1 MERKRVKGYYVAA
14 ALLLLWAAADFY
26 HHFFIGVDLTANYQD
41 LSSVQLLVRNTLFQG
56 IAKTALGLAIF
67 AVGWFRGKEKPRP
80 RSLTAATAWT
90 ALAVLGC
97 WLASMAC
104 LTVVT
109 AQEIYDKL
117 YEASYDFPDYVS
129 RTGLLDEFYD
139 QSFSRYG
146 YHHERPDFW
155 ENQLLEAIAH
165 NTDAQCRS
173 DSYYGN
179 EERSKLIRDV
189 DYPMETAVLFY
200 DGEGNL
206 LHSSGEDILYFS
218 YFTQEEWDAG
228 RDTASGLHYGWMDIS
243 DGKGAAD
250 PEEDPWGPLRQFYT
264 GGRLYWNMS
273 ALRVSGTFD
282 GTELIPAAVYYV
294 TDEQIR
300 QVVESTD
307 QFSTGPNSY
316 AYIISDVD
324 RTGLLDWQLL
334 FDNSGTH
341 QGEELVTVYL
351 DRPDMWDY
359 QGTPLKYDGKE
370 YASLSALTE
379 DLDFPSW
386 AGMSLYSSELR
397 EASVFHLNELL
408 VFSGWDYADYEGY
421 DYSAGGE
428 PETEFTMITAIRSNP
443 LACAVSALRNI
454 YIATGLLALVLL
466 VTVRSRIRRHL
477 VTPVTAVV
485 EAMEDNWKN
494 IYRPESAPAPWAE
507 AQRLGDGYAA
517 EQDRRRMKDNE
528 ITRLNTALAYAKEA
542 ETERRQMTSHMA
554 HELKTPL
561 AVIHCCCEG
570 LREDIAPEKRRQYLD
585 TILSE
590 AEELDAMVL
599 EMLDL
604 SRLEAG
610 KVKLSRDDFDL
621 SEMARAVFQRLE
633 AAAADR
639 ELTVEL
645 SCGDPCP
652 VSADEGRLRQ
662 AMGNLAANA
671 VRYAPAGSTV
681 RARVWRE
688 GNWTCFAVENDSPP
702 FTREEL
708 EKIWERFYRRE
719 EDRSGRGTGLGLA
732 ITRQIVE
739 LHGGRCRAEN
749 IPGGVRFQL
758 SVPN

>member
-1 MERKRVKGYYVAA
+1 MERKRVKGYHVAA

-56 IAKTALGLAIF
+56 IIKMALGLVIF
-67 AVGWFRGKEKPRP
+67 AVGWFRGKEKPHP
-80 RSLTAATAWT
+80 LSLTAATAWT

-97 WLASMAC
+97 WLASTAC

-109 AQEIYDKL
+109 AQEIYDQL
-117 YEASYDFPDYVS
+117 YEESYDFPDYVS

-139 QSFSRYG
+139 QSLSRYG

-155 ENQLLEAIAH
+155 ENRLLEAIAR
-165 NTDAQCRS
+165 NTSARYWSEGD
-173 DSYYGN
+173 YGN
-179 EERSKLIRDV
+179 GERSKLIRDI
-189 DYPMETAVLFY
+189 DYLIETAVLFY
-200 DGEGNL
+200 DVEGNL
-206 LHSSGEDILYFS
+206 LHSSEEDILYFN

-228 RDTASGLHYGWMDIS
+228 MDTTSGLHYGWMDIS
-243 DGKGAAD
+243 EGKDAAD
-250 PEEDPWGPLRQFYT
+250 PEEDPWHLLRQLYAET
-264 GGRLYWNMS
+264 GFPWGPI
-273 ALRVSGTFD
+273 LRVVGTFD
-282 GTELIPAAVYYV
+282 GTELIPVTVHYV

-307 QFSTGPNSY
+307 QFSTGPGSY
-316 AYIISDVD
+316 SYIVSDVD
-324 RTGLLDWQLL
+324 RTGRLEWKLL
-334 FDNSGTH
+334 FDRD
-341 QGEELVTVYL
+341 GEHKEEDLATFYL

-359 QGTPLKYDGKE
+359 QETPLRYNGTAYE
-370 YASLSALTE
+370 SLAALTE
-379 DLDFPSW
+379 DLDFPSE
-386 AGMSLYSSELR
+386 AGVSLYSSELR
-397 EASVFHLNELL
+397 EAGIFQLDELL
-408 VFSGWDYADYEGY
+408 VFAGWDYADYEGY

-466 VTVRSRIRRHL
+466 VTVRSRIRQHL

-621 SEMARAVFQRLE
+621 AEMARAVFQRLE

>member
-1 MERKRVKGYYVAA
+1 MERKRVKGYLVAA

-26 HHFFIGVDLTANYQD
+26 HCFYSGGNLIAYYLD
-41 LSSVQLLVRNTLFQG
+41 LSNVRPLLGNKLFRG
-56 IAKTALGLAIF
+56 IVKTALGLVVF

-109 AQEIYDKL
+109 AQEIYDQL
-117 YEASYDFPDYVS
+117 YEESYDFPDYVS

-139 QSFSRYG
+139 QSLSRYG

-155 ENQLLEAIAH
+155 ENRLLEAIAR
-165 NTDAQCRS
+165 NTSARYWSEGD
-173 DSYYGN
+173 YGN
-179 EERSKLIRDV
+179 GERSKLIRDI
-189 DYPMETAVLFY
+189 DYLMETAVLFY

-206 LHSSGEDILYFS
+206 LHSSEEDILYFN

-228 RDTASGLHYGWMDIS
+228 MDTTSGLHYGWMDIS
-243 DGKGAAD
+243 EGKDAAD
-250 PEEDPWGPLRQFYT
+250 PEEDPWHLLRQLYAET
-264 GGRLYWNMS
+264 GFPWGPI
-273 ALRVSGTFD
+273 LRVVGTFD
-282 GTELIPAAVYYV
+282 GTELIPVTVHYV

-307 QFSTGPNSY
+307 QFSTGPGSY
-316 AYIISDVD
+316 SYIVSDVD
-324 RTGLLDWQLL
+324 RTGRLEWKLL
-334 FDNSGTH
+334 FDRD
-341 QGEELVTVYL
+341 GEHKEEDLATFYL

-359 QGTPLKYDGKE
+359 QGTPLRYNGTAYE
-370 YASLSALTE
+370 SLAALTE
-379 DLDFPSW
+379 DLDFPSE
-386 AGMSLYSSELR
+386 AGVSLYSSELR
-397 EASVFHLNELL
+397 EAGIFQLDELL
-408 VFSGWDYADYEGY
+408 VFAGWDYADYEGY

-621 SEMARAVFQRLE
+621 AEMARAVFRRLE

>member
-1 MERKRVKGYYVAA
+1 MERKRVKGYLVAA

-26 HHFFIGVDLTANYQD
+26 HCFYSGGNLIAYYLD
-41 LSSVQLLVRNTLFQG
+41 LSNVRPLLGNKLFRG
-56 IAKTALGLAIF
+56 IVKTALGLVVF

-109 AQEIYDKL
+109 AQEIYDQL
-117 YEASYDFPDYVS
+117 YEESYDFPDYVS

-139 QSFSRYG
+139 QSLSRYG

-155 ENQLLEAIAH
+155 ENRLLEAIAR
-165 NTDAQCRS
+165 NTSARYWSEGD
-173 DSYYGN
+173 YGN
-179 EERSKLIRDV
+179 GERSKLIRDI
-189 DYPMETAVLFY
+189 DYLMETAVLFY

-206 LHSSGEDILYFS
+206 LHSSEEDILYFN

-228 RDTASGLHYGWMDIS
+228 MDTTSGLHYGWMDIS
-243 DGKGAAD
+243 EGKDAAD
-250 PEEDPWGPLRQFYT
+250 PEEDPWHLLRQLYAET
-264 GGRLYWNMS
+264 GFPWGPI
-273 ALRVSGTFD
+273 LRVVGTFD
-282 GTELIPAAVYYV
+282 GTELIPVTVHYV

-307 QFSTGPNSY
+307 QFSTGPGSY
-316 AYIISDVD
+316 SYIVSDVD
-324 RTGLLDWQLL
+324 RTGRLEWKLL
-334 FDNSGTH
+334 FDRD
-341 QGEELVTVYL
+341 GEHKEEDLATFYL

-359 QGTPLKYDGKE
+359 QGTPLRYNGTAYE
-370 YASLSALTE
+370 SLAALTE
-379 DLDFPSW
+379 DLDFPSE
-386 AGMSLYSSELR
+386 AGVSLYSSELR
-397 EASVFHLNELL
+397 EAGIFQLDELL
-408 VFSGWDYADYEGY
+408 VFAGWDYADYEGY

-466 VTVRSRIRRHL
+466 VTVRSRIRQHL

-528 ITRLNTALAYAKEA
+528 ITRLNTALTYAKEA

-570 LREDIAPEKRRQYLD
+570 LQEDIAPEKRRQYLD

-621 SEMARAVFQRLE
+621 AEMAQAVFQRLE

-671 VRYAPAGSTV
+671 VRYDPAGSTV

-702 FTREEL
+702 FTRDEL

>member
-1 MERKRVKGYYVAA
+1 MERKRVKGYLVAA

-26 HHFFIGVDLTANYQD
+26 HCFYSGGNLIAYYLD
-41 LSSVQLLVRNTLFQG
+41 LSNVRPLLGNKLFRG
-56 IAKTALGLAIF
+56 IVKTALGLVVF

-109 AQEIYDKL
+109 AQEIYDQL
-117 YEASYDFPDYVS
+117 YEESYDFPDYVS

-139 QSFSRYG
+139 QSLSRYG

-155 ENQLLEAIAH
+155 ENRLLEAIAR
-165 NTDAQCRS
+165 NTSARYWSEGD
-173 DSYYGN
+173 YGN
-179 EERSKLIRDV
+179 GERSKLIRDI
-189 DYPMETAVLFY
+189 DYLMETAVLFY

-206 LHSSGEDILYFS
+206 LHSSEEDILYFN

-228 RDTASGLHYGWMDIS
+228 MDTTSGLHYGWMDIS
-243 DGKGAAD
+243 EGKDAAD
-250 PEEDPWGPLRQFYT
+250 PEEDPWHLLRQLYAET
-264 GGRLYWNMS
+264 GFPWGPI
-273 ALRVSGTFD
+273 LRVVGTFD
-282 GTELIPAAVYYV
+282 GTELIPVTVHYV

-307 QFSTGPNSY
+307 QFSTGPGSY
-316 AYIISDVD
+316 SYIVSDVD
-324 RTGLLDWQLL
+324 RTGRLEWKLL
-334 FDNSGTH
+334 FDRD
-341 QGEELVTVYL
+341 GEHKEEDLATFYL

-359 QGTPLKYDGKE
+359 QGTPLRYNGTAYE
-370 YASLSALTE
+370 SLAALTE
-379 DLDFPSW
+379 DLDFPSE
-386 AGMSLYSSELR
+386 AGVSLYSSELR
-397 EASVFHLNELL
+397 EAGIFQLDELL
-408 VFSGWDYADYEGY
+408 VFAGWDYADYEGY

-466 VTVRSRIRRHL
+466 VTVRSRIRQHL

-570 LREDIAPEKRRQYLD
+570 LREDIAPEKRQQYLD

-621 SEMARAVFQRLE
+621 AEMARAVFRRLE

-645 SCGDPCP
+645 SCGAPCP

>member
-56 IAKTALGLAIF
+56 IIKTALGLVVF

-80 RSLTAATAWT
+80 RSLTA
-90 ALAVLGC
+90 
-97 WLASMAC
+97 
-104 LTVVT
+104 
-109 AQEIYDKL
+109 I
-117 YEASYDFPDYVS
+117 
-129 RTGLLDEFYD
+129 TGL
-139 QSFSRYG
+139 
-146 YHHERPDFW
+146 
-155 ENQLLEAIAH
+155 
-165 NTDAQCRS
+165 
-173 DSYYGN
+173 
-179 EERSKLIRDV
+179 
-189 DYPMETAVLFY
+189 
-200 DGEGNL
+200 
-206 LHSSGEDILYFS
+206 
-218 YFTQEEWDAG
+218 
-228 RDTASGLHYGWMDIS
+228 
-243 DGKGAAD
+243 
-250 PEEDPWGPLRQFYT
+250 
-264 GGRLYWNMS
+264 
-273 ALRVSGTFD
+273 
-282 GTELIPAAVYYV
+282 
-294 TDEQIR
+294 
-300 QVVESTD
+300 
-307 QFSTGPNSY
+307 
-316 AYIISDVD
+316 
-324 RTGLLDWQLL
+324 
-334 FDNSGTH
+334 
-341 QGEELVTVYL
+341 
-351 DRPDMWDY
+351 
-359 QGTPLKYDGKE
+359 
-370 YASLSALTE
+370 LSALTLALWGISTGLITAATAEYGGYQVQAASDGRAYDLSDTLEFNMDRRDSWPNGQEIAFWETVSTGAPRIQSYGGSCGDHFLHLWE
-379 DLDFPSW
+379 DSDIYSAIAIYDSGGDLLSCSWQDSMYLQYMTEDEWIAGEDVSRSAAIAHLERECLTEVGQANLGPDHVTLNPSVLRLTGSFDGTTFLP
-386 AGMSLYSSELR
+386 ARIEGVLYEDVEETLWEKGSGTYILSDLIEDYGLPWYLLYENAKAA
-397 EASVFHLNELL
+397 EAQPDTVTL
-408 VFSGWDYADYEGY
+408 YADYIAVNWREVSPSFSYQGRRY
-421 DYSAGGE
+421 PDLVSLMEEIGPALALGAPAQPSDQYQWRDLVQISVSYRMTASGMTYWSSHYYGE
-428 PETEFTMITAIRSNP
+428 DAYQEEAPEVQYYLVNIVYAAP
-443 LACAVSALRNI
+443 LWDAVLALRQT
-454 YIATGLLALVLL
+454 YLLTLALALVLL
-466 VTVRSRIRRHL
+466 VTVRSRIRQHL

-570 LREDIAPEKRRQYLD
+570 LREDIAPEKRQQYLD

-621 SEMARAVFQRLE
+621 AEMARAVFRRLE

-645 SCGDPCP
+645 SCGAPCP

>member
-56 IAKTALGLAIF
+56 IIKMALGLVVF

-80 RSLTAATAWT
+80 RSLTA
-90 ALAVLGC
+90 
-97 WLASMAC
+97 
-104 LTVVT
+104 
-109 AQEIYDKL
+109 I
-117 YEASYDFPDYVS
+117 
-129 RTGLLDEFYD
+129 TGL
-139 QSFSRYG
+139 
-146 YHHERPDFW
+146 
-155 ENQLLEAIAH
+155 
-165 NTDAQCRS
+165 
-173 DSYYGN
+173 
-179 EERSKLIRDV
+179 
-189 DYPMETAVLFY
+189 
-200 DGEGNL
+200 
-206 LHSSGEDILYFS
+206 
-218 YFTQEEWDAG
+218 
-228 RDTASGLHYGWMDIS
+228 
-243 DGKGAAD
+243 
-250 PEEDPWGPLRQFYT
+250 
-264 GGRLYWNMS
+264 
-273 ALRVSGTFD
+273 
-282 GTELIPAAVYYV
+282 
-294 TDEQIR
+294 
-300 QVVESTD
+300 
-307 QFSTGPNSY
+307 
-316 AYIISDVD
+316 
-324 RTGLLDWQLL
+324 
-334 FDNSGTH
+334 
-341 QGEELVTVYL
+341 
-351 DRPDMWDY
+351 
-359 QGTPLKYDGKE
+359 
-370 YASLSALTE
+370 LSALTLALWGISTGLITAATAEYGSYQVQAASDGRAYDLSDTLEFNMDRRDSWPNGQEIAFWEAVSTGAPRIQSYGGSCDDHFLHLWE
-379 DLDFPSW
+379 DSDIYSAIAIYDGGGDLLACSWQDSMYLQYMTEDEWIAGEDVSRSAAIVHLEREYLTEVGQANLGPDHVTLNPSVLRLTGSFDGTTFLP
-386 AGMSLYSSELR
+386 ARIEGVLYEDVE
-397 EASVFHLNELL
+397 EALWEKGSGTYILSDLIEDYGLPWYLL
-408 VFSGWDYADYEGY
+408 YENAKAAEAQPDTVTLYADYIAVNWREVSPSFSYQGRRY
-421 DYSAGGE
+421 PDLVSLMEEIGPALALGAPAQPSDQYQWRDLVQISVSYRMTASGMTYWSSHYYGE
-428 PETEFTMITAIRSNP
+428 DAYQEEAPEVQYYLGNIVYAAP
-443 LACAVSALRNI
+443 LWDAVLALRQT
-454 YIATGLLALVLL
+454 YLLTLALALVLL

-477 VTPVTAVV
+477 VTPVAAVV

-507 AQRLGDGYAA
+507 AQRLGDSYAA

-570 LREDIAPEKRRQYLD
+570 LREDIAPEKRQQYLD

-621 SEMARAVFQRLE
+621 AEMARAVFRRLE

-645 SCGDPCP
+645 SCGAPCP

>member
-1 MERKRVKGYYVAA
+1 MERKRVKGYLVAA

-56 IAKTALGLAIF
+56 IIKMALGLVVF

-109 AQEIYDKL
+109 AQEIYDQL
-117 YEASYDFPDYVS
+117 YEESYDFPDYVS

-139 QSFSRYG
+139 QSLSRYG

-155 ENQLLEAIAH
+155 ENRLLEAIAR
-165 NTDAQCRS
+165 NTSARYWSEGD
-173 DSYYGN
+173 YGN
-179 EERSKLIRDV
+179 GERSKLIRDI
-189 DYPMETAVLFY
+189 DYLMETAVLFY

-206 LHSSGEDILYFS
+206 LHSSEEDILYFN
-218 YFTQEEWDAG
+218 YFTKEEWDAG
-228 RDTASGLHYGWMDIS
+228 MDTTSGLHYGWMDIS
-243 DGKGAAD
+243 EGKDAAD
-250 PEEDPWGPLRQFYT
+250 PEEDPWHLLRQLYAET
-264 GGRLYWNMS
+264 GFPWGPI
-273 ALRVSGTFD
+273 LRVVGTFD
-282 GTELIPAAVYYV
+282 GTELIPVTVHYV

-307 QFSTGPNSY
+307 QFSTGPGSY
-316 AYIISDVD
+316 SYIVSDVD
-324 RTGLLDWQLL
+324 RTGRLEWKLL
-334 FDNSGTH
+334 FDRD
-341 QGEELVTVYL
+341 GEHKEEDLATFYL

-359 QGTPLKYDGKE
+359 QGTPLRYNGTAYE
-370 YASLSALTE
+370 SLAALTE
-379 DLDFPSW
+379 DLDFPSE
-386 AGMSLYSSELR
+386 AGVSLYSSELR
-397 EASVFHLNELL
+397 EAGIFQLDELL
-408 VFSGWDYADYEGY
+408 VFAGWDYADYEGY

-621 SEMARAVFQRLE
+621 AEMARAVFRRLE

>member
-1 MERKRVKGYYVAA
+1 MERKRVKGYLVVA

-26 HHFFIGVDLTANYQD
+26 HCFYSGGNLIAYYLD
-41 LSSVQLLVRNTLFQG
+41 LSNVRPLLGNKLFRG
-56 IAKTALGLAIF
+56 IVKTALGLVVF

-109 AQEIYDKL
+109 AQEIYDQL
-117 YEASYDFPDYVS
+117 YEESYDFPDYVS

-139 QSFSRYG
+139 QSLSRYG

-155 ENQLLEAIAH
+155 ENRLLEAIAR
-165 NTDAQCRS
+165 NTSARYWSEGD
-173 DSYYGN
+173 YGN
-179 EERSKLIRDV
+179 GERSKLIRDI
-189 DYPMETAVLFY
+189 DYLMETAVLFY

-206 LHSSGEDILYFS
+206 LHSSEEDILYFN

-228 RDTASGLHYGWMDIS
+228 MDTTSGLHYGWMDIS
-243 DGKGAAD
+243 EGKDAAD
-250 PEEDPWGPLRQFYT
+250 PEEDPWHLLRQLYAET
-264 GGRLYWNMS
+264 GFPWGPI
-273 ALRVSGTFD
+273 LRVVGTFD
-282 GTELIPAAVYYV
+282 GTELIPVTVHYV

-307 QFSTGPNSY
+307 QFSTGPGSY
-316 AYIISDVD
+316 SYIVSDVD
-324 RTGLLDWQLL
+324 RTGRLEWKLL
-334 FDNSGTH
+334 FDRD
-341 QGEELVTVYL
+341 GEHKEEDLATFYL

-359 QGTPLKYDGKE
+359 QGTPLRYNGTAYE
-370 YASLSALTE
+370 SLAALTE
-379 DLDFPSW
+379 DLDFPSE
-386 AGMSLYSSELR
+386 AGVSLYSSELR
-397 EASVFHLNELL
+397 EAGIFQLDELL
-408 VFSGWDYADYEGY
+408 VFAGWDYADYEGY

-466 VTVRSRIRRHL
+466 VTVRSRIRQHL

-528 ITRLNTALAYAKEA
+528 ITRLNTALTYAKEA

-570 LREDIAPEKRRQYLD
+570 LQEDIAPEKRRQYLD

-621 SEMARAVFQRLE
+621 AEMAQAVFQRLE

-702 FTREEL
+702 FTRDEL

>member
-1 MERKRVKGYYVAA
+1 MERKRVKGYHVAA

-56 IAKTALGLAIF
+56 IIKMALGLVIF

-109 AQEIYDKL
+109 AQEIYDQL
-117 YEASYDFPDYVS
+117 YEESYDFPDYVS

-139 QSFSRYG
+139 QSLSRYG

-155 ENQLLEAIAH
+155 ENRLLEAIAR
-165 NTDAQCRS
+165 NTSARYWSEGD
-173 DSYYGN
+173 YGN
-179 EERSKLIRDV
+179 GERSKLIRDI
-189 DYPMETAVLFY
+189 DYLMETAVLFY

-206 LHSSGEDILYFS
+206 LHSSEEDILYFN

-228 RDTASGLHYGWMDIS
+228 MDTTSGLHYGWMDIS
-243 DGKGAAD
+243 EGKDAAD
-250 PEEDPWGPLRQFYT
+250 PEEDPWHLLRQLYAET
-264 GGRLYWNMS
+264 GFPWGPI
-273 ALRVSGTFD
+273 LRVVGTFD
-282 GTELIPAAVYYV
+282 GTELIPVTVHYV

-307 QFSTGPNSY
+307 QFSTGPGSY
-316 AYIISDVD
+316 SYIVSDVD
-324 RTGLLDWQLL
+324 RTGRLEWKLL
-334 FDNSGTH
+334 FDRD
-341 QGEELVTVYL
+341 GEHKEEDLATFYL

-359 QGTPLKYDGKE
+359 QGTPLRYNGTAYE
-370 YASLSALTE
+370 SLAALTE
-379 DLDFPSW
+379 DLDFPSE
-386 AGMSLYSSELR
+386 AGVSLYSSELR
-397 EASVFHLNELL
+397 EAGIFQLDELL
-408 VFSGWDYADYEGY
+408 VFAGWDYADYEGY

-466 VTVRSRIRRHL
+466 VTVRSRIRQHL

-528 ITRLNTALAYAKEA
+528 ITRLNTALTYAKEA

-621 SEMARAVFQRLE
+621 AEMAQAVFQRLE

-702 FTREEL
+702 FTRDEL

>member
-1 MERKRVKGYYVAA
+1 MERKRVKGYLVAA

-26 HHFFIGVDLTANYQD
+26 HCFYSGGNLIAYYLD
-41 LSSVQLLVRNTLFQG
+41 LSNVRPLLGNKLFRG
-56 IAKTALGLAIF
+56 IVKTALGLVVF

-109 AQEIYDKL
+109 AQEIYDQL
-117 YEASYDFPDYVS
+117 YEESYDFPDYVS

-139 QSFSRYG
+139 QSLSRYG

-155 ENQLLEAIAH
+155 ENRLLEAIAR
-165 NTDAQCRS
+165 NTSARYWSEGD
-173 DSYYGN
+173 YGN
-179 EERSKLIRDV
+179 GERSKLIRDI
-189 DYPMETAVLFY
+189 DYLMETAVLFY

-206 LHSSGEDILYFS
+206 LHSSEEDILYFN

-228 RDTASGLHYGWMDIS
+228 MDTTSGLHYGWMDIS
-243 DGKGAAD
+243 EGKDAAD
-250 PEEDPWGPLRQFYT
+250 PEEDPWHLLRQLYAET
-264 GGRLYWNMS
+264 GFPWGPI
-273 ALRVSGTFD
+273 LRVVGTFD
-282 GTELIPAAVYYV
+282 GTELIPVTVHYV

-307 QFSTGPNSY
+307 QFSTGPGSY
-316 AYIISDVD
+316 SYIVSDVD
-324 RTGLLDWQLL
+324 RTGRLEWKLL
-334 FDNSGTH
+334 FDRD
-341 QGEELVTVYL
+341 GEHKEEDLATFYL

-359 QGTPLKYDGKE
+359 QGTPLRYNGTAYE
-370 YASLSALTE
+370 SLAALTE
-379 DLDFPSW
+379 DLDFPSE
-386 AGMSLYSSELR
+386 AGVSLYSSELR
-397 EASVFHLNELL
+397 EAGIFQLDELL
-408 VFSGWDYADYEGY
+408 VFAGWDYADYEGY

-466 VTVRSRIRRHL
+466 VTVRSRIRQHL

-528 ITRLNTALAYAKEA
+528 ITRLNTALTYAKEA

-621 SEMARAVFQRLE
+621 AEMARAVFRRLE

-702 FTREEL
+702 FTRDEL

>member
-1 MERKRVKGYYVAA
+1 MERKRVKGYHVAA

-41 LSSVQLLVRNTLFQG
+41 LSSVQLLVGNTLFQG
-56 IAKTALGLAIF
+56 IIKMALGLVIF

-109 AQEIYDKL
+109 AQEIYDQL
-117 YEASYDFPDYVS
+117 YEESYDFPDYVS

-139 QSFSRYG
+139 QSLSRYG

-155 ENQLLEAIAH
+155 ENRLLEAIAR
-165 NTDAQCRS
+165 NTSARYWSEGD
-173 DSYYGN
+173 YGN
-179 EERSKLIRDV
+179 GERSKLIRDI
-189 DYPMETAVLFY
+189 DYLMETAVLFY

-206 LHSSGEDILYFS
+206 LHSSEEDILYFN

-228 RDTASGLHYGWMDIS
+228 MDTTSGLHYGWMDIS
-243 DGKGAAD
+243 EGKDAAD
-250 PEEDPWGPLRQFYT
+250 PEEDPWHLLRQLYAET
-264 GGRLYWNMS
+264 GFPWGPI
-273 ALRVSGTFD
+273 LRVVGTFD
-282 GTELIPAAVYYV
+282 GTELIPVTVHYV

-307 QFSTGPNSY
+307 QFSTGPGSY
-316 AYIISDVD
+316 SYIVSDVD
-324 RTGLLDWQLL
+324 RTGRLEWKLL
-334 FDNSGTH
+334 FDRD
-341 QGEELVTVYL
+341 GEHKEEDLATFYL

-359 QGTPLKYDGKE
+359 QGTPLRYNGTAYE
-370 YASLSALTE
+370 SLAALTE
-379 DLDFPSW
+379 DLDFPSE
-386 AGMSLYSSELR
+386 AGVSLYSSELR
-397 EASVFHLNELL
+397 EAGIFQLDELL
-408 VFSGWDYADYEGY
+408 VFAGWDYADYEGY

-466 VTVRSRIRRHL
+466 VTVRSRIRQHL

-528 ITRLNTALAYAKEA
+528 ITRLNTALTYAKEA

-570 LREDIAPEKRRQYLD
+570 LQEDIAPEKRRQYLD

-621 SEMARAVFQRLE
+621 AEMAQAVFQRLE

-639 ELTVEL
+639 ELTAEL

>member
-1 MERKRVKGYYVAA
+1 MERKRVKGYHVAA

-26 HHFFIGVDLTANYQD
+26 HHFFIGVNLTANYQD

-56 IAKTALGLAIF
+56 IIKMALGLVVF

-109 AQEIYDKL
+109 AQEIYDQL
-117 YEASYDFPDYVS
+117 YEESYDFPDYVS

-139 QSFSRYG
+139 QSLSRYG

-155 ENQLLEAIAH
+155 ENRLLEAIAR
-165 NTDAQCRS
+165 NTSARYWSEGD
-173 DSYYGN
+173 YGN
-179 EERSKLIRDV
+179 GERSKLIRDI
-189 DYPMETAVLFY
+189 DYLMETAVLFY

-206 LHSSGEDILYFS
+206 LHSSEEDILYFN

-228 RDTASGLHYGWMDIS
+228 MDTTSGLHYGWMDIS
-243 DGKGAAD
+243 EGKDAAD
-250 PEEDPWGPLRQFYT
+250 PEEDPWHLLRQLYAET
-264 GGRLYWNMS
+264 GFPWGPI
-273 ALRVSGTFD
+273 LRVVGTFD
-282 GTELIPAAVYYV
+282 GTELIPVTVHYV

-307 QFSTGPNSY
+307 QFSTGPGSY
-316 AYIISDVD
+316 SYIVSDVD
-324 RTGLLDWQLL
+324 RTGRLEWKLL
-334 FDNSGTH
+334 FDRD
-341 QGEELVTVYL
+341 GEHKEEDLATFYL

-359 QGTPLKYDGKE
+359 QGTPLRYNGTAYE
-370 YASLSALTE
+370 SLAALTE
-379 DLDFPSW
+379 DLDFPSE
-386 AGMSLYSSELR
+386 AGVSLYSSELR
-397 EASVFHLNELL
+397 EAGIFQLDELL
-408 VFSGWDYADYEGY
+408 VFAGWDYADYEGY

-466 VTVRSRIRRHL
+466 VTVRSRIRQHL

-528 ITRLNTALAYAKEA
+528 ITRLNTALTYAKEA

-570 LREDIAPEKRRQYLD
+570 LQEDIAPEKRRQYLD

-621 SEMARAVFQRLE
+621 AEMAQAVFQRLE

-702 FTREEL
+702 FTRDEL

>member
-1 MERKRVKGYYVAA
+1 MERKRVKGYLVAA

-26 HHFFIGVDLTANYQD
+26 HCFYSGGNLIAYYLD
-41 LSSVQLLVRNTLFQG
+41 LSNVRPLLGNKLFRG
-56 IAKTALGLAIF
+56 IVKTALGLVVF

-109 AQEIYDKL
+109 AQEIYDQL
-117 YEASYDFPDYVS
+117 YEESYDFPDYVS

-139 QSFSRYG
+139 QSLSRYG

-155 ENQLLEAIAH
+155 ENRLLEAIAR
-165 NTDAQCRS
+165 NTSARYWSEGD
-173 DSYYGN
+173 YGN
-179 EERSKLIRDV
+179 GERSKLIRDI
-189 DYPMETAVLFY
+189 DYLMETAVLFY

-206 LHSSGEDILYFS
+206 LHSSEEDILYFN

-228 RDTASGLHYGWMDIS
+228 MDTTSGLHYGWMDIS
-243 DGKGAAD
+243 EGKDAAD
-250 PEEDPWGPLRQFYT
+250 PEEDPWHLLRQLYAET
-264 GGRLYWNMS
+264 GFPWGPI
-273 ALRVSGTFD
+273 LRVVGTFD
-282 GTELIPAAVYYV
+282 GTELIPVTVHYV

-307 QFSTGPNSY
+307 QFSTGPGSY
-316 AYIISDVD
+316 SYIVSDVD
-324 RTGLLDWQLL
+324 RTGRLEWKLL
-334 FDNSGTH
+334 FDRD
-341 QGEELVTVYL
+341 GEHKEEDLATFYL

-359 QGTPLKYDGKE
+359 QGTPLRYNGTAYE
-370 YASLSALTE
+370 SLAALTE
-379 DLDFPSW
+379 DLDFPSE
-386 AGMSLYSSELR
+386 AGVSLYSSELR
-397 EASVFHLNELL
+397 EAGIFQLDELL
-408 VFSGWDYADYEGY
+408 VFAGWDYADYEGY

-466 VTVRSRIRRHL
+466 VTVRSRIRQHL

-528 ITRLNTALAYAKEA
+528 ITRLNTALTYAKEA

-570 LREDIAPEKRRQYLD
+570 LREDIAPEKRQQYLD

-621 SEMARAVFQRLE
+621 AEMARAVFRRLE

-702 FTREEL
+702 FTRDEL

>member
-1 MERKRVKGYYVAA
+1 MERKRVKGYLVAA

-26 HHFFIGVDLTANYQD
+26 HCFYSGGNLIAYYLD
-41 LSSVQLLVRNTLFQG
+41 LSNVRPLLGNKLFRG
-56 IAKTALGLAIF
+56 IVKTALGLVVF

-109 AQEIYDKL
+109 AQEIYDQL
-117 YEASYDFPDYVS
+117 YEESYDFPDYVS

-139 QSFSRYG
+139 QSLSRYG

-155 ENQLLEAIAH
+155 ENRLLEAIAR
-165 NTDAQCRS
+165 NTSARYWSEGD
-173 DSYYGN
+173 YGN
-179 EERSKLIRDV
+179 GERSKLIRDI
-189 DYPMETAVLFY
+189 DYLMETAVLFY

-206 LHSSGEDILYFS
+206 LHSSEEDILYFN

-228 RDTASGLHYGWMDIS
+228 MDTTSGLHYGWMDIS
-243 DGKGAAD
+243 EGKDAAD
-250 PEEDPWGPLRQFYT
+250 PEEDPWHLLRQLYAET
-264 GGRLYWNMS
+264 GFPWGPI
-273 ALRVSGTFD
+273 LRVVGTFD
-282 GTELIPAAVYYV
+282 GTELIPVTVHYV

-307 QFSTGPNSY
+307 QFSTGPGSY
-316 AYIISDVD
+316 SYIVSDVD
-324 RTGLLDWQLL
+324 RTGRLEWKLL
-334 FDNSGTH
+334 FDRD
-341 QGEELVTVYL
+341 GEHKEEDLATFYL

-359 QGTPLKYDGKE
+359 QGTPLRYNGTAYE
-370 YASLSALTE
+370 SLAALTE
-379 DLDFPSW
+379 DLDFPSE
-386 AGMSLYSSELR
+386 AGVSLYSSELR
-397 EASVFHLNELL
+397 EAGIFQLDELL
-408 VFSGWDYADYEGY
+408 VFAGWDYADYEGY

-466 VTVRSRIRRHL
+466 VTVRSRIRQHL

-528 ITRLNTALAYAKEA
+528 ITRLNTALTYAKEA

-570 LREDIAPEKRRQYLD
+570 LQEDIAPEKRRQYLD

-621 SEMARAVFQRLE
+621 AEMAQAVFQRLE

>member
-1 MERKRVKGYYVAA
+1 MERKRVKGYLVAA

-26 HHFFIGVDLTANYQD
+26 HCFYSGGNLIAYYLD
-41 LSSVQLLVRNTLFQG
+41 LSNVRPLLGNKLFRG
-56 IAKTALGLAIF
+56 IVKTALGLVVF

-109 AQEIYDKL
+109 AQEIYDQL
-117 YEASYDFPDYVS
+117 YEESYDFPDYVS

-139 QSFSRYG
+139 QSLSRYG

-155 ENQLLEAIAH
+155 ENH
-165 NTDAQCRS
+165 
-173 DSYYGN
+173 
-179 EERSKLIRDV
+179 
-189 DYPMETAVLFY
+189 

-206 LHSSGEDILYFS
+206 LHSSEEDILYFN

-228 RDTASGLHYGWMDIS
+228 MDTTSGLHYGWMDIS
-243 DGKGAAD
+243 EGKDAAD
-250 PEEDPWGPLRQFYT
+250 PEEDPWHLLRQLYAET
-264 GGRLYWNMS
+264 GFPWGPI
-273 ALRVSGTFD
+273 LRVVGTFD
-282 GTELIPAAVYYV
+282 GTELIPVTVHYV

-307 QFSTGPNSY
+307 QFSTGPGSY
-316 AYIISDVD
+316 SYIVSDVD
-324 RTGLLDWQLL
+324 RTGRLEWKLL
-334 FDNSGTH
+334 FDRD
-341 QGEELVTVYL
+341 GEHKEEDLATFYL

-359 QGTPLKYDGKE
+359 QGTPLRYNGTAYE
-370 YASLSALTE
+370 SLAALTE
-379 DLDFPSW
+379 DLDFPSE
-386 AGMSLYSSELR
+386 AGVSLYSSELR
-397 EASVFHLNELL
+397 EAGIFQLDELL
-408 VFSGWDYADYEGY
+408 VFAGWDYADYEGY

-466 VTVRSRIRRHL
+466 VTVRSRIRQHL

-528 ITRLNTALAYAKEA
+528 ITRLNTALTYAKEA

-570 LREDIAPEKRRQYLD
+570 LQEDIAPEKRRQYLD

-621 SEMARAVFQRLE
+621 AEMAQAVFQRLE

-702 FTREEL
+702 FTRDEL

>member
-1 MERKRVKGYYVAA
+1 MERKRVKGYLVAA
-14 ALLLLWAAADFY
+14 GNLIAYYL
-26 HHFFIGVDLTANYQD
+26 D
-41 LSSVQLLVRNTLFQG
+41 LSNVRPLLGNKLFRG
-56 IAKTALGLAIF
+56 IVKTALGLVVF

-109 AQEIYDKL
+109 AQEIYDQL
-117 YEASYDFPDYVS
+117 YEESYDFPDYVS

-139 QSFSRYG
+139 QSLSRYG

-155 ENQLLEAIAH
+155 ENRLLEAIAR
-165 NTDAQCRS
+165 NTSARYWSEGD
-173 DSYYGN
+173 YGN
-179 EERSKLIRDV
+179 GERSKLIRDI
-189 DYPMETAVLFY
+189 DYLMETAVLFY

-206 LHSSGEDILYFS
+206 LHSSEEDILYFN

-228 RDTASGLHYGWMDIS
+228 MDTTSGLHYGWMDIS
-243 DGKGAAD
+243 EGKDAAD
-250 PEEDPWGPLRQFYT
+250 PEEDPWHLLRQLYAET
-264 GGRLYWNMS
+264 GFPWGPI
-273 ALRVSGTFD
+273 LRVVGTFD
-282 GTELIPAAVYYV
+282 GTELIPVTVHYV

-307 QFSTGPNSY
+307 QFSTGPGSY
-316 AYIISDVD
+316 SYIVSDVD
-324 RTGLLDWQLL
+324 RTGRLEWKLL
-334 FDNSGTH
+334 FDRD
-341 QGEELVTVYL
+341 GEHKEEDLATFYL

-359 QGTPLKYDGKE
+359 QGTPLRYNGTAYE
-370 YASLSALTE
+370 SLAALTE
-379 DLDFPSW
+379 DLDFPSE
-386 AGMSLYSSELR
+386 AGVSLYSSELR
-397 EASVFHLNELL
+397 EAGIFQLDELL
-408 VFSGWDYADYEGY
+408 VFAGWDYADYEGY

-466 VTVRSRIRRHL
+466 VTVRSRIRQHL

-528 ITRLNTALAYAKEA
+528 ITRLNTYAKEA

-570 LREDIAPEKRRQYLD
+570 LQEDIAPEKRRQYLD

-621 SEMARAVFQRLE
+621 AEMAQAVFQRLE

-702 FTREEL
+702 FTRDEL

>member
-1 MERKRVKGYYVAA
+1 MERKRVKGYLVAA

-26 HHFFIGVDLTANYQD
+26 HCFYSGGNLIAYYLD
-41 LSSVQLLVRNTLFQG
+41 LSNVRPLLGNKLFRG
-56 IAKTALGLAIF
+56 IVKTALGLVVF

-109 AQEIYDKL
+109 AQEIYDQL
-117 YEASYDFPDYVS
+117 YEESYDFPDYVS

-139 QSFSRYG
+139 QSLSRYG

-155 ENQLLEAIAH
+155 ENRLLEAIAR
-165 NTDAQCRS
+165 NTSARYWSEGD
-173 DSYYGN
+173 YGN
-179 EERSKLIRDV
+179 GERSKLIRDI
-189 DYPMETAVLFY
+189 DYLMETAVLFY

-206 LHSSGEDILYFS
+206 LHSSEEDILYFN

-228 RDTASGLHYGWMDIS
+228 MDTTSGLHYGWMDIS
-243 DGKGAAD
+243 EGKDAAD
-250 PEEDPWGPLRQFYT
+250 PEEDPWHLLRQLYAET
-264 GGRLYWNMS
+264 GFPWGPI
-273 ALRVSGTFD
+273 LRVVGTFD
-282 GTELIPAAVYYV
+282 GTELIPVTVHYV

-307 QFSTGPNSY
+307 QFSTGPGSY
-316 AYIISDVD
+316 SYIVSDVD
-324 RTGLLDWQLL
+324 RTGRLEWKLL
-334 FDNSGTH
+334 FDRD
-341 QGEELVTVYL
+341 GEHKEEDLATFYL

-359 QGTPLKYDGKE
+359 QGTPLRYNGTAYE
-370 YASLSALTE
+370 SLAALTE
-379 DLDFPSW
+379 DLDFPSE
-386 AGMSLYSSELR
+386 AGVSLYSSELR
-397 EASVFHLNELL
+397 EAGIFQLDELL
-408 VFSGWDYADYEGY
+408 VFAGWDYADYEGY

-466 VTVRSRIRRHL
+466 VTVRSRIRQHL

-528 ITRLNTALAYAKEA
+528 ITRLNTALTYAKEA

-570 LREDIAPEKRRQYLD
+570 LQEDIAPEKRRQYLD

-621 SEMARAVFQRLE
+621 AEMAQAVFQRLE

-645 SCGDPCP
+645 SCGAPCP

-702 FTREEL
+702 FTRDEL

>member
-1 MERKRVKGYYVAA
+1 MERKRVKGYLVAA

-26 HHFFIGVDLTANYQD
+26 HCFYSGGNLIAYYLD
-41 LSSVQLLVRNTLFQG
+41 LSNVRPLLGNKLFRG
-56 IAKTALGLAIF
+56 IVKTALGLVVF

-109 AQEIYDKL
+109 AQEIYDQL
-117 YEASYDFPDYVS
+117 YEESYDFPDYVS

-139 QSFSRYG
+139 QSLSRYG

-155 ENQLLEAIAH
+155 ENRLLEAIAR
-165 NTDAQCRS
+165 NTSARYWSEGD
-173 DSYYGN
+173 YGN
-179 EERSKLIRDV
+179 GERSKLIRDI
-189 DYPMETAVLFY
+189 DYLMETAVLFY

-206 LHSSGEDILYFS
+206 LHSSEEDILYFN

-228 RDTASGLHYGWMDIS
+228 MDTTSGLHYGWMDIS
-243 DGKGAAD
+243 EGKDAAD
-250 PEEDPWGPLRQFYT
+250 PEEDPWHLLRQLYAET
-264 GGRLYWNMS
+264 GFPWGPI
-273 ALRVSGTFD
+273 LRVVGTFD
-282 GTELIPAAVYYV
+282 GTELIPVTVHYV

-307 QFSTGPNSY
+307 QFSTGPGSY
-316 AYIISDVD
+316 SYIVSDVD
-324 RTGLLDWQLL
+324 RTGRLEWKLL
-334 FDNSGTH
+334 FDRD
-341 QGEELVTVYL
+341 GEHKEEDLATFYL

-359 QGTPLKYDGKE
+359 QGTPLRYNGTAYE
-370 YASLSALTE
+370 SLAALTE
-379 DLDFPSW
+379 DLDFPSE
-386 AGMSLYSSELR
+386 AGVSLYSSELR
-397 EASVFHLNELL
+397 EAGIFQLDELL
-408 VFSGWDYADYEGY
+408 VFAGWDYADYEGY

-466 VTVRSRIRRHL
+466 VTVRSRIRQHL

-570 LREDIAPEKRRQYLD
+570 LQEDIAPEKRRQYLD

-621 SEMARAVFQRLE
+621 AEMAQAVFQRLE

-702 FTREEL
+702 FTRDEL

>member
-1 MERKRVKGYYVAA
+1 MERKRVKGYHVAA

-26 HHFFIGVDLTANYQD
+26 HCFYSGGNLIAYYLD
-41 LSSVQLLVRNTLFQG
+41 LSNVRPLLGNKLFRG
-56 IAKTALGLAIF
+56 IVKTALGLVVF

-104 LTVVT
+104 ATVVT

-139 QSFSRYG
+139 QSLSRYG

-155 ENQLLEAIAH
+155 ENRLLEAIAR
-165 NTDAQCRS
+165 NTSARYWSEGD
-173 DSYYGN
+173 YGN
-179 EERSKLIRDV
+179 GERSKLIRDI
-189 DYPMETAVLFY
+189 DYLMETAVLFY

-206 LHSSGEDILYFS
+206 LHSSEEDILYFN

-228 RDTASGLHYGWMDIS
+228 MDTTSGLHYGWMDIS
-243 DGKGAAD
+243 EGKDAAD
-250 PEEDPWGPLRQFYT
+250 PEEDPWHLLRQLYAET
-264 GGRLYWNMS
+264 GFPWGPI
-273 ALRVSGTFD
+273 LRVVGTFD
-282 GTELIPAAVYYV
+282 GTELIPVTVHYV

-307 QFSTGPNSY
+307 QFSTGPGSY
-316 AYIISDVD
+316 SYIVSDVD
-324 RTGLLDWQLL
+324 RTGRLEWKLL
-334 FDNSGTH
+334 FDRD
-341 QGEELVTVYL
+341 GEHKEEDLATFYL

-359 QGTPLKYDGKE
+359 QGTPLRYNGTAYE
-370 YASLSALTE
+370 SLAALTE
-379 DLDFPSW
+379 DLDFPSE
-386 AGMSLYSSELR
+386 AGVSLYSSELR
-397 EASVFHLNELL
+397 EAGIFQLDELL
-408 VFSGWDYADYEGY
+408 VFAGWDYADYEGY

-466 VTVRSRIRRHL
+466 VTVRSRIRQHL

-528 ITRLNTALAYAKEA
+528 ITRLNTALTYAKEA

-570 LREDIAPEKRRQYLD
+570 LREDIAPEKRQQYLD

-621 SEMARAVFQRLE
+621 AEMARAVFRRLE

-702 FTREEL
+702 FTRDEL

>member
-1 MERKRVKGYYVAA
+1 MERKRVKGYHVAA

-56 IAKTALGLAIF
+56 IIKTALGLVVF

-109 AQEIYDKL
+109 AQEIYDQL
-117 YEASYDFPDYVS
+117 YEESYDFPDYVS

-139 QSFSRYG
+139 QSLSRYG

-155 ENQLLEAIAH
+155 ENRLLEAIAR
-165 NTDAQCRS
+165 NTSARYWSEGD
-173 DSYYGN
+173 YGN
-179 EERSKLIRDV
+179 GERSKLIRDI
-189 DYPMETAVLFY
+189 DYLMETAVLFY

-206 LHSSGEDILYFS
+206 LHSSEEDILYFN

-228 RDTASGLHYGWMDIS
+228 MDTTSGLHYGWMDIS
-243 DGKGAAD
+243 EGKDAAD
-250 PEEDPWGPLRQFYT
+250 PEEDPWHLLRQLYAET
-264 GGRLYWNMS
+264 GFPWGPI
-273 ALRVSGTFD
+273 LRVVGTFD
-282 GTELIPAAVYYV
+282 GTELIPVTVHYV

-307 QFSTGPNSY
+307 QFSTGPGSY
-316 AYIISDVD
+316 SYIVSDVD
-324 RTGLLDWQLL
+324 RTGRLEWKLL
-334 FDNSGTH
+334 FDRD
-341 QGEELVTVYL
+341 GEHKEEDLATFYL

-359 QGTPLKYDGKE
+359 QGTPLRYNGTAYE
-370 YASLSALTE
+370 SLAALTE
-379 DLDFPSW
+379 DLDFPSE
-386 AGMSLYSSELR
+386 AGVSLYSSELR
-397 EASVFHLNELL
+397 EAGIFQLDELL
-408 VFSGWDYADYEGY
+408 VFAGWDYADYEGY

-466 VTVRSRIRRHL
+466 VTVRSRIRQHL

-528 ITRLNTALAYAKEA
+528 ITRLNTALTYAKEA
-542 ETERRQMTSHMA
+542 EAERRQMTSHMA

-621 SEMARAVFQRLE
+621 AEMARAVFRRLE

>member
-1 MERKRVKGYYVAA
+1 MERKRVKGYHVAA

-26 HHFFIGVDLTANYQD
+26 HCFYSGGNLIAYYLD
-41 LSSVQLLVRNTLFQG
+41 LSNVRPLLGNKLFRG
-56 IAKTALGLAIF
+56 IVKTALGLVIF

-109 AQEIYDKL
+109 AQEIYDQL
-117 YEASYDFPDYVS
+117 YEESYDFPDYVS

-139 QSFSRYG
+139 QSLSRYG

-155 ENQLLEAIAH
+155 ENRLLEAIAR
-165 NTDAQCRS
+165 NTSARYWSEGD
-173 DSYYGN
+173 YGN
-179 EERSKLIRDV
+179 GERSKLIRDI
-189 DYPMETAVLFY
+189 DYLMETAVLFY

-206 LHSSGEDILYFS
+206 LHSSEEDILYFN

-228 RDTASGLHYGWMDIS
+228 MDTTSGLHYGWMDIS
-243 DGKGAAD
+243 EGKDAAD
-250 PEEDPWGPLRQFYT
+250 PEEDPWHLLRQLYAET
-264 GGRLYWNMS
+264 GFPWGPI
-273 ALRVSGTFD
+273 LRVVGTFD
-282 GTELIPAAVYYV
+282 GTELIPVTVHYV

-307 QFSTGPNSY
+307 QFSTGPGSY
-316 AYIISDVD
+316 SYIVSDVD
-324 RTGLLDWQLL
+324 RTGRLEWKLL
-334 FDNSGTH
+334 FDRD
-341 QGEELVTVYL
+341 GEHKEEDLATFYL

-359 QGTPLKYDGKE
+359 QGTPLRYNGTAYE
-370 YASLSALTE
+370 SLAALTE
-379 DLDFPSW
+379 DLDFPSE
-386 AGMSLYSSELR
+386 AGVSLYSSELR
-397 EASVFHLNELL
+397 EAGIFQLDELL
-408 VFSGWDYADYEGY
+408 VFAGWDYADYEGY

-466 VTVRSRIRRHL
+466 VTVRSRIRQHL

-528 ITRLNTALAYAKEA
+528 ITRLNTALTYAKEA

-570 LREDIAPEKRRQYLD
+570 LQEDIAPEKRRQYLD

-621 SEMARAVFQRLE
+621 AEMARAVFQRLE

-702 FTREEL
+702 FTRDEL

>member
-1 MERKRVKGYYVAA
+1 MERKRVKGYHVAA

-26 HHFFIGVDLTANYQD
+26 HHFFIGVNLTANYQD

-56 IAKTALGLAIF
+56 IVKTALGLVVF

-104 LTVVT
+104 VTVVT
-109 AQEIYDKL
+109 AQEIYDQL
-117 YEASYDFPDYVS
+117 YEESYDFPDYVS

-139 QSFSRYG
+139 QSLSRYG

-155 ENQLLEAIAH
+155 ENRLLEAIAR
-165 NTDAQCRS
+165 NTSARYWSEGD
-173 DSYYGN
+173 YGN
-179 EERSKLIRDV
+179 GERSKLIRDI
-189 DYPMETAVLFY
+189 DYLMETAVLFY

-206 LHSSGEDILYFS
+206 LHSSEEDILYFN

-228 RDTASGLHYGWMDIS
+228 MDTTSGLHYGWMDIS
-243 DGKGAAD
+243 EGKDAAD
-250 PEEDPWGPLRQFYT
+250 PEEDPWHLLRQLYAET
-264 GGRLYWNMS
+264 GFPWGPI
-273 ALRVSGTFD
+273 LRVVGTFD
-282 GTELIPAAVYYV
+282 GTELIPVTVHYV

-307 QFSTGPNSY
+307 QFSTGPGSY
-316 AYIISDVD
+316 SYIVSDVD
-324 RTGLLDWQLL
+324 RTGRLEWKLL
-334 FDNSGTH
+334 FDRD
-341 QGEELVTVYL
+341 GEHKEEDLATFYL

-359 QGTPLKYDGKE
+359 QGTPLRYNGTAYE
-370 YASLSALTE
+370 SLAALTE
-379 DLDFPSW
+379 DLDFPSE
-386 AGMSLYSSELR
+386 AGVSLYSSELR
-397 EASVFHLNELL
+397 EAGIFQLDELL
-408 VFSGWDYADYEGY
+408 VFAGWDYADYEGY

-528 ITRLNTALAYAKEA
+528 ITRLNTALTYAKEA

-621 SEMARAVFQRLE
+621 AEMARAVFRRLE

-708 EKIWERFYRRE
+708 EKIWERFYRRD

>member
-1 MERKRVKGYYVAA
+1 MERKRVKGYLVAA

-26 HHFFIGVDLTANYQD
+26 HCFYSGGNLIAYYLD
-41 LSSVQLLVRNTLFQG
+41 LSNVRPLLGNKLFRG
-56 IAKTALGLAIF
+56 IVKTALGLVVF

-109 AQEIYDKL
+109 AQEIYDQL
-117 YEASYDFPDYVS
+117 YEESYDFPDYVS

-139 QSFSRYG
+139 QSLSRYG

-155 ENQLLEAIAH
+155 ENRLLEAIAR
-165 NTDAQCRS
+165 NTSARYWSEGD
-173 DSYYGN
+173 YGN
-179 EERSKLIRDV
+179 GERSKLIRDI
-189 DYPMETAVLFY
+189 DYLMETAVLFY

-206 LHSSGEDILYFS
+206 LHSSEEDILYFN

-228 RDTASGLHYGWMDIS
+228 MDTTSGLHYGWMDIS
-243 DGKGAAD
+243 EGKDAAD
-250 PEEDPWGPLRQFYT
+250 PEEDPWHLLRQLYAET
-264 GGRLYWNMS
+264 GFPWGPI
-273 ALRVSGTFD
+273 LRVVGTFD
-282 GTELIPAAVYYV
+282 GTELIPVTVHYV

-307 QFSTGPNSY
+307 QFSTGPGSY
-316 AYIISDVD
+316 SYIVSDVD
-324 RTGLLDWQLL
+324 RTGRLEWKLL
-334 FDNSGTH
+334 FDRD
-341 QGEELVTVYL
+341 GEHKEEDLATFYL

-359 QGTPLKYDGKE
+359 QGTPLRYNGTAYE
-370 YASLSALTE
+370 SLAALTE
-379 DLDFPSW
+379 DLDFPSE
-386 AGMSLYSSELR
+386 AGVSLYSSELR
-397 EASVFHLNELL
+397 EAGIFQLDELL
-408 VFSGWDYADYEGY
+408 VFAGWDYADYEGY

-477 VTPVTAVV
+477 VTPVAAVV

-528 ITRLNTALAYAKEA
+528 ITRLNTALTYAKEA

-570 LREDIAPEKRRQYLD
+570 LQEDIAPEKRRQYLD

-621 SEMARAVFQRLE
+621 AEMAQAVFQRLE

-702 FTREEL
+702 FTRDEL

>member
-1 MERKRVKGYYVAA
+1 
-14 ALLLLWAAADFY
+14 
-26 HHFFIGVDLTANYQD
+26 
-41 LSSVQLLVRNTLFQG
+41 
-56 IAKTALGLAIF
+56 
-67 AVGWFRGKEKPRP
+67 
-80 RSLTAATAWT
+80 
-90 ALAVLGC
+90 
-97 WLASMAC
+97 
-104 LTVVT
+104 
-109 AQEIYDKL
+109 
-117 YEASYDFPDYVS
+117 
-129 RTGLLDEFYD
+129 
-139 QSFSRYG
+139 
-146 YHHERPDFW
+146 
-155 ENQLLEAIAH
+155 
-165 NTDAQCRS
+165 
-173 DSYYGN
+173 
-179 EERSKLIRDV
+179 
-189 DYPMETAVLFY
+189 
-200 DGEGNL
+200 
-206 LHSSGEDILYFS
+206 
-218 YFTQEEWDAG
+218 
-228 RDTASGLHYGWMDIS
+228 
-243 DGKGAAD
+243 
-250 PEEDPWGPLRQFYT
+250 
-264 GGRLYWNMS
+264 
-273 ALRVSGTFD
+273 
-282 GTELIPAAVYYV
+282 
-294 TDEQIR
+294 
-300 QVVESTD
+300 
-307 QFSTGPNSY
+307 
-316 AYIISDVD
+316 
-324 RTGLLDWQLL
+324 
-334 FDNSGTH
+334 
-341 QGEELVTVYL
+341 
-351 DRPDMWDY
+351 
-359 QGTPLKYDGKE
+359 
-370 YASLSALTE
+370 
-379 DLDFPSW
+379 
-386 AGMSLYSSELR
+386 
-397 EASVFHLNELL
+397 
-408 VFSGWDYADYEGY
+408 
-421 DYSAGGE
+421 
-428 PETEFTMITAIRSNP
+428 
-443 LACAVSALRNI
+443 
-454 YIATGLLALVLL
+454 
-466 VTVRSRIRRHL
+466 
-477 VTPVTAVV
+477 
-485 EAMEDNWKN
+485 
-494 IYRPESAPAPWAE
+494 
-507 AQRLGDGYAA
+507 
-517 EQDRRRMKDNE
+517 MKDNE

-621 SEMARAVFQRLE
+621 AEMARAVFRRLE

-645 SCGDPCP
+645 SCGAPCP

>member
-1 MERKRVKGYYVAA
+1 MERKRVKGYLVAA

-26 HHFFIGVDLTANYQD
+26 HCFYSGGNLIAYYLD
-41 LSSVQLLVRNTLFQG
+41 LSNVRPLLGNKLFRG
-56 IAKTALGLAIF
+56 IVKTALGLVVF

-109 AQEIYDKL
+109 AQEIYDQL
-117 YEASYDFPDYVS
+117 YEESYDFPDYVS

-139 QSFSRYG
+139 QSLSRYG

-155 ENQLLEAIAH
+155 ENRLLEAIAR
-165 NTDAQCRS
+165 NTSARYWSEGD
-173 DSYYGN
+173 YGN
-179 EERSKLIRDV
+179 GERSKLIRDI
-189 DYPMETAVLFY
+189 DYLMETAVLFY

-206 LHSSGEDILYFS
+206 LHSSEEDILYFN

-228 RDTASGLHYGWMDIS
+228 MDTTSGLHYGWMDIS
-243 DGKGAAD
+243 EGKDAAD
-250 PEEDPWGPLRQFYT
+250 PEEDPWHLLRQLYAET
-264 GGRLYWNMS
+264 GFPWGPI
-273 ALRVSGTFD
+273 LRVVGTFD
-282 GTELIPAAVYYV
+282 GTELIPVTVHYV

-307 QFSTGPNSY
+307 QFSTGPGSY
-316 AYIISDVD
+316 SYIVSDVD
-324 RTGLLDWQLL
+324 RTGRLEWKLL
-334 FDNSGTH
+334 FDRD
-341 QGEELVTVYL
+341 GEHKEEDLATFYL

-359 QGTPLKYDGKE
+359 QGTPLRYNGTAYE
-370 YASLSALTE
+370 SLAALTE
-379 DLDFPSW
+379 DLDFPSE
-386 AGMSLYSSELR
+386 AGVSLYSSELR
-397 EASVFHLNELL
+397 EAGIFQLDELL
-408 VFSGWDYADYEGY
+408 VFAGWDYADYEGY

-570 LREDIAPEKRRQYLD
+570 LREDIAPEKRQQYLD

-621 SEMARAVFQRLE
+621 SEMARAVFRRLE

-702 FTREEL
+702 FTRDEL

>member
-1 MERKRVKGYYVAA
+1 MERKRVKGYHVAA

-41 LSSVQLLVRNTLFQG
+41 LSSVQLLVGNTLFQG
-56 IAKTALGLAIF
+56 IIKMALGLVVF

-109 AQEIYDKL
+109 AQEIYDQL
-117 YEASYDFPDYVS
+117 YEESYDFPDYVS

-139 QSFSRYG
+139 QSLSRYG

-155 ENQLLEAIAH
+155 ENRLLEAIAR
-165 NTDAQCRS
+165 NTSARYWSEGD
-173 DSYYGN
+173 YGN
-179 EERSKLIRDV
+179 GERSKLIRDI
-189 DYPMETAVLFY
+189 DYLMETAVLFY

-206 LHSSGEDILYFS
+206 LHSSEEDILYFN

-228 RDTASGLHYGWMDIS
+228 MDTTSGLHYGWMDIS
-243 DGKGAAD
+243 EGKDAAD
-250 PEEDPWGPLRQFYT
+250 PEEDPWHLLRQLYAET
-264 GGRLYWNMS
+264 GFPWGPI
-273 ALRVSGTFD
+273 LRVVGTFD
-282 GTELIPAAVYYV
+282 GTELIPVTVHYV

-307 QFSTGPNSY
+307 QFSTGPGSY
-316 AYIISDVD
+316 SYIVSDVD
-324 RTGLLDWQLL
+324 RTGRLEWKLL
-334 FDNSGTH
+334 FDRD
-341 QGEELVTVYL
+341 GEHKEEDLATFYL

-359 QGTPLKYDGKE
+359 QGTPLRYNGTAYE
-370 YASLSALTE
+370 SLAALTE
-379 DLDFPSW
+379 DLDFPSE
-386 AGMSLYSSELR
+386 AGVSLYSSELR
-397 EASVFHLNELL
+397 EAGIFQLDELL
-408 VFSGWDYADYEGY
+408 VFAGWDYADYEGY

-466 VTVRSRIRRHL
+466 VTVRSRIRQHL

-528 ITRLNTALAYAKEA
+528 ITRLNTALTYAKEA

-570 LREDIAPEKRRQYLD
+570 LQEDIAPEKRRQYLD

-621 SEMARAVFQRLE
+621 AEMARAVFRRLE

-702 FTREEL
+702 FTRDEL

>member
-1 MERKRVKGYYVAA
+1 MERKRVKGYLVAA

-26 HHFFIGVDLTANYQD
+26 HCFYSGGNLIAYYLD
-41 LSSVQLLVRNTLFQG
+41 LSNVRPLLGNKLFRG
-56 IAKTALGLAIF
+56 IVKTALGLVVF

-109 AQEIYDKL
+109 AQEIYDQL
-117 YEASYDFPDYVS
+117 YEESYDFPDYVS

-139 QSFSRYG
+139 QSLSRYG

-155 ENQLLEAIAH
+155 ENRLLEAIAR
-165 NTDAQCRS
+165 NTSARYWSEGD
-173 DSYYGN
+173 YGN
-179 EERSKLIRDV
+179 GERSKLIRDI
-189 DYPMETAVLFY
+189 DYLMETAVLFY

-206 LHSSGEDILYFS
+206 LHSSEEDILYFN

-228 RDTASGLHYGWMDIS
+228 MDTTSGLHYGWMDIS
-243 DGKGAAD
+243 EGKDAAD
-250 PEEDPWGPLRQFYT
+250 PEEDPWHLLRQLYAET
-264 GGRLYWNMS
+264 GFPWGPI
-273 ALRVSGTFD
+273 LRVVGTFD
-282 GTELIPAAVYYV
+282 GTELIPVTVHYV

-307 QFSTGPNSY
+307 QFSTGPGSY
-316 AYIISDVD
+316 SYIVSDVD
-324 RTGLLDWQLL
+324 RTGRLEWKLL
-334 FDNSGTH
+334 FDRD
-341 QGEELVTVYL
+341 GEHKEEDLATFYL

-359 QGTPLKYDGKE
+359 QGTPLRYNGTAYE
-370 YASLSALTE
+370 SLAALTE
-379 DLDFPSW
+379 DLDFPSE
-386 AGMSLYSSELR
+386 AGVSLYSSELR
-397 EASVFHLNELL
+397 EAGIFQLDELL
-408 VFSGWDYADYEGY
+408 VFAGWDYADYEGY

-528 ITRLNTALAYAKEA
+528 ITRLNTALTYAKEA

-621 SEMARAVFQRLE
+621 SEMARAVFRRLE

-702 FTREEL
+702 FTRDEL

>member
-1 MERKRVKGYYVAA
+1 MERKRVKGYLVAA

-26 HHFFIGVDLTANYQD
+26 HCFYSGGNLIAYYLD
-41 LSSVQLLVRNTLFQG
+41 LSNVRPLLGNKLFRG
-56 IAKTALGLAIF
+56 IVKTALGLVVF

-109 AQEIYDKL
+109 AQEIYDQL
-117 YEASYDFPDYVS
+117 YEESYDFPDYVS

-139 QSFSRYG
+139 QSLSRYG

-155 ENQLLEAIAH
+155 ENRLLEAIAR
-165 NTDAQCRS
+165 NTSARYWSEGD
-173 DSYYGN
+173 YGN
-179 EERSKLIRDV
+179 GERSKLIRDI
-189 DYPMETAVLFY
+189 DYLMETAVLFY

-206 LHSSGEDILYFS
+206 LHSSEEDILYFN

-228 RDTASGLHYGWMDIS
+228 MDTTSGLHYGWMDIS
-243 DGKGAAD
+243 EGKDAAD
-250 PEEDPWGPLRQFYT
+250 PEEDPWHLLRQLYAET
-264 GGRLYWNMS
+264 GFPWGPI
-273 ALRVSGTFD
+273 LRVVGTFD
-282 GTELIPAAVYYV
+282 GTELIPVTVHYV

-307 QFSTGPNSY
+307 QFSTGPGSY
-316 AYIISDVD
+316 SYIVSDVD
-324 RTGLLDWQLL
+324 RTGRLEWKLL
-334 FDNSGTH
+334 FDRD
-341 QGEELVTVYL
+341 GEHKEEDLATFYL

-359 QGTPLKYDGKE
+359 QGTPLRYNGTAYE
-370 YASLSALTE
+370 SLAALTE
-379 DLDFPSW
+379 DLDFPSE
-386 AGMSLYSSELR
+386 AGVSLYSSELR
-397 EASVFHLNELL
+397 EAGIFQLDELL
-408 VFSGWDYADYEGY
+408 VFAGGDYADYEGY

-466 VTVRSRIRRHL
+466 VTVRSRIRQHL

-528 ITRLNTALAYAKEA
+528 ITRLNTALTYAKEA

-570 LREDIAPEKRRQYLD
+570 LQEDIAPEKRRQYLD

-621 SEMARAVFQRLE
+621 AEMAQAVFQRLE

-702 FTREEL
+702 FTRDEL

>member
-1 MERKRVKGYYVAA
+1 MERKRVKGYLVAA

-26 HHFFIGVDLTANYQD
+26 HCFYSGGNLIAYYLD
-41 LSSVQLLVRNTLFQG
+41 LSNVRPLLGNKLFRG
-56 IAKTALGLAIF
+56 IVKTALGLVVF

-109 AQEIYDKL
+109 AQEIYDQL
-117 YEASYDFPDYVS
+117 YEESYDFPDYVS

-139 QSFSRYG
+139 QSLSRYG

-155 ENQLLEAIAH
+155 ENRLLEAIAR
-165 NTDAQCRS
+165 NTSARYWSEGD
-173 DSYYGN
+173 YGN
-179 EERSKLIRDV
+179 GERSKLIRDI
-189 DYPMETAVLFY
+189 DYLMETAVLFY

-206 LHSSGEDILYFS
+206 LHSSEEDILYFN

-228 RDTASGLHYGWMDIS
+228 MDTTSGLHYGWMDIS
-243 DGKGAAD
+243 EGKDAAD
-250 PEEDPWGPLRQFYT
+250 PEEDPWHLLRQLYAET
-264 GGRLYWNMS
+264 GFPWGPI
-273 ALRVSGTFD
+273 LRVVGTFD
-282 GTELIPAAVYYV
+282 GTELIPVTVHYV

-307 QFSTGPNSY
+307 QFSTGPGSY
-316 AYIISDVD
+316 SYIVSDVD
-324 RTGLLDWQLL
+324 RTGRLEWKLL
-334 FDNSGTH
+334 FDRD
-341 QGEELVTVYL
+341 GEHKEEDLATFYL

-359 QGTPLKYDGKE
+359 QGTPLRYNGTAYE
-370 YASLSALTE
+370 SLAALTE
-379 DLDFPSW
+379 DLDFPSE
-386 AGMSLYSSELR
+386 AGVSLYSSELR
-397 EASVFHLNELL
+397 EAGIFQLDELL
-408 VFSGWDYADYEGY
+408 VFAGWDYADYEGY

-466 VTVRSRIRRHL
+466 VTVRSRIRQHL

-570 LREDIAPEKRRQYLD
+570 LQEDIAPEKRRQYLD

-621 SEMARAVFQRLE
+621 AEMAQAVFQRLE

>member
-1 MERKRVKGYYVAA
+1 MERKRVKGYHVAA

-26 HHFFIGVDLTANYQD
+26 HHFFIGVNLTANYQD

-56 IAKTALGLAIF
+56 IIKTALGLVVF

-109 AQEIYDKL
+109 AQEIYDQL
-117 YEASYDFPDYVS
+117 YEESYDFPDYVS

-139 QSFSRYG
+139 QSLSRYG

-155 ENQLLEAIAH
+155 ENRLLEAIAR
-165 NTDAQCRS
+165 NTSARYWSEGD
-173 DSYYGN
+173 YGN
-179 EERSKLIRDV
+179 GERSKLIRDI
-189 DYPMETAVLFY
+189 DYLMETAVLFY

-206 LHSSGEDILYFS
+206 LHSSEEDILYFN

-228 RDTASGLHYGWMDIS
+228 MDTTSGLHYGWMDIS
-243 DGKGAAD
+243 EGKDAAD
-250 PEEDPWGPLRQFYT
+250 PEEDPWHLLRQLYAET
-264 GGRLYWNMS
+264 GFPWGPI
-273 ALRVSGTFD
+273 LRVVGTFD
-282 GTELIPAAVYYV
+282 GTELIPVTVHYV

-307 QFSTGPNSY
+307 QFSTGPGSY
-316 AYIISDVD
+316 SYIVSDVD
-324 RTGLLDWQLL
+324 RTGRLEWKLL
-334 FDNSGTH
+334 FDRD
-341 QGEELVTVYL
+341 GEHKEEDLATFYL

-359 QGTPLKYDGKE
+359 QGTPLRYNGTAYE
-370 YASLSALTE
+370 SLAALTE
-379 DLDFPSW
+379 DLDFPSE
-386 AGMSLYSSELR
+386 AGVSLYSSELR
-397 EASVFHLNELL
+397 EAGIFQLDELL
-408 VFSGWDYADYEGY
+408 VFAGWDYADYEGY

-477 VTPVTAVV
+477 VTPVAAVV

-507 AQRLGDGYAA
+507 AQRLGDSYAA

-570 LREDIAPEKRRQYLD
+570 LREDIAPEKRQQYLD

-610 KVKLSRDDFDL
+610 KVKLSRDDFNL
-621 SEMARAVFQRLE
+621 AEMARAVFRRLE

>member
-1 MERKRVKGYYVAA
+1 MERKRVKGYLVAA

-26 HHFFIGVDLTANYQD
+26 HCFYSGGNLIAYYLD
-41 LSSVQLLVRNTLFQG
+41 LSNVRPLLGNKLFRG
-56 IAKTALGLAIF
+56 IVKTALGLVVF

-109 AQEIYDKL
+109 AQEIYDQL
-117 YEASYDFPDYVS
+117 YEESYDFPDYVS

-139 QSFSRYG
+139 QSLSRYG

-155 ENQLLEAIAH
+155 ENRLLEAIAR
-165 NTDAQCRS
+165 NTSARYWSEGD
-173 DSYYGN
+173 YGN
-179 EERSKLIRDV
+179 GERSKLIRDI
-189 DYPMETAVLFY
+189 DYLMETAVLFY

-206 LHSSGEDILYFS
+206 LHSSEEDILYFN

-228 RDTASGLHYGWMDIS
+228 MDTTSGLHYGWMDIS
-243 DGKGAAD
+243 EGKDAAD
-250 PEEDPWGPLRQFYT
+250 PEEDPWHLLRQLYAET
-264 GGRLYWNMS
+264 GFPWGPI
-273 ALRVSGTFD
+273 LRVVGTFD
-282 GTELIPAAVYYV
+282 GTELIPVTVHYV

-307 QFSTGPNSY
+307 QFSTGPGSY
-316 AYIISDVD
+316 SYIVSDVD
-324 RTGLLDWQLL
+324 RTGRLEWKLL
-334 FDNSGTH
+334 FDRD
-341 QGEELVTVYL
+341 GEHKEEDLATFYL

-359 QGTPLKYDGKE
+359 QGTPLRYNGTAYE
-370 YASLSALTE
+370 SLAALTE
-379 DLDFPSW
+379 DLDFPSE
-386 AGMSLYSSELR
+386 AGVSLYSSELR
-397 EASVFHLNELL
+397 EAGIFQLDELL
-408 VFSGWDYADYEGY
+408 VFAGWDYADYEGY

-466 VTVRSRIRRHL
+466 VTVRSRIRQHL

-528 ITRLNTALAYAKEA
+528 ITRLNTALTYAKEA

-570 LREDIAPEKRRQYLD
+570 LQEDIAPEKRRQYLD

-621 SEMARAVFQRLE
+621 AEMAQAVFQRLE

-702 FTREEL
+702 FTRDEL

>member
-1 MERKRVKGYYVAA
+1 MERKRVKGYLVAA

-26 HHFFIGVDLTANYQD
+26 HCFYSGGNLIAYYLD
-41 LSSVQLLVRNTLFQG
+41 LSNVRPLLGNKLFRG
-56 IAKTALGLAIF
+56 IVKTALGLVVF

-109 AQEIYDKL
+109 AQEIYDQL
-117 YEASYDFPDYVS
+117 YEESYDFPDYVS

-139 QSFSRYG
+139 QSLSRYG

-155 ENQLLEAIAH
+155 ENRLLEAIAR
-165 NTDAQCRS
+165 NTSARYWSEGD
-173 DSYYGN
+173 YGN
-179 EERSKLIRDV
+179 GERSKLIRDI
-189 DYPMETAVLFY
+189 DYLMETAVLFY

-206 LHSSGEDILYFS
+206 LHSSEEDILYFN

-228 RDTASGLHYGWMDIS
+228 MDTTSGLHYGWMDIS
-243 DGKGAAD
+243 EGKDAAD
-250 PEEDPWGPLRQFYT
+250 PEEDPWHLLRQLYAET
-264 GGRLYWNMS
+264 GFPWGPI
-273 ALRVSGTFD
+273 LRVVGTFD
-282 GTELIPAAVYYV
+282 GTELIPVTVHYV

-307 QFSTGPNSY
+307 QFSTGPGSY
-316 AYIISDVD
+316 SYIVSDVD
-324 RTGLLDWQLL
+324 RTGRLEWKLL
-334 FDNSGTH
+334 FDRD
-341 QGEELVTVYL
+341 GEHKEEDLATFYL

-359 QGTPLKYDGKE
+359 QGTPLRYNGTAYE
-370 YASLSALTE
+370 SLAALTE
-379 DLDFPSW
+379 DLDFPSE
-386 AGMSLYSSELR
+386 AGVSLYSSELR
-397 EASVFHLNELL
+397 EAGIFQLDELL
-408 VFSGWDYADYEGY
+408 VFAGWDYADYEGY

-466 VTVRSRIRRHL
+466 VTVRSRIRQHL

-528 ITRLNTALAYAKEA
+528 ITRLNTALTYAKEA

-570 LREDIAPEKRRQYLD
+570 LQEDIAPEKRRQYLD

-621 SEMARAVFQRLE
+621 AEMARAVFRRLE

-702 FTREEL
+702 FTRDEL

>member
-1 MERKRVKGYYVAA
+1 MERKRVKGYLVAA

-26 HHFFIGVDLTANYQD
+26 HCFYSGGNLIAYYLD
-41 LSSVQLLVRNTLFQG
+41 LSNVRPLLGNKLFRG
-56 IAKTALGLAIF
+56 IVKTALGLVIF

-109 AQEIYDKL
+109 AQEIYDQL
-117 YEASYDFPDYVS
+117 YEESYDFPDYVS

-139 QSFSRYG
+139 QSLSRYG

-155 ENQLLEAIAH
+155 ENRLLEAIAR
-165 NTDAQCRS
+165 NTSARYWSEGD
-173 DSYYGN
+173 YGN
-179 EERSKLIRDV
+179 GERSKLIRDI
-189 DYPMETAVLFY
+189 DYLMETAVLFY

-206 LHSSGEDILYFS
+206 LHSSEEDILYFN

-228 RDTASGLHYGWMDIS
+228 MDTTSGLHYGWMDIS
-243 DGKGAAD
+243 EGKDAAD
-250 PEEDPWGPLRQFYT
+250 PEEDPWHLLRQLYAET
-264 GGRLYWNMS
+264 GFPWGPI
-273 ALRVSGTFD
+273 LRVVGTFD
-282 GTELIPAAVYYV
+282 GTELIPVTVHYV

-307 QFSTGPNSY
+307 QFSTGPGSY
-316 AYIISDVD
+316 SYIVSDVD
-324 RTGLLDWQLL
+324 RTGRLEWKLL
-334 FDNSGTH
+334 FDRD
-341 QGEELVTVYL
+341 GEHKEEDLATFYL

-359 QGTPLKYDGKE
+359 QGTPLRYNGTAYE
-370 YASLSALTE
+370 SLAALTE
-379 DLDFPSW
+379 DLDFPSE
-386 AGMSLYSSELR
+386 AGVSLYSSELR
-397 EASVFHLNELL
+397 EAGIFQLDELL
-408 VFSGWDYADYEGY
+408 VFAGWDYADYEGY

-528 ITRLNTALAYAKEA
+528 ITRLNTALTYAKEA

-570 LREDIAPEKRRQYLD
+570 LQEDIAPEKRRQYLD

-621 SEMARAVFQRLE
+621 AEMARAVFRRLE